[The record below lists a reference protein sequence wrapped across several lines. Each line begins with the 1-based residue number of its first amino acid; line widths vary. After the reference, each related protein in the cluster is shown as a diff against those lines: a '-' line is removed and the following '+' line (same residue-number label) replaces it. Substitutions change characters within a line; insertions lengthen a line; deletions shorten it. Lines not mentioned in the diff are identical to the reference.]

1 MNNLILYFG
10 KVNLAI
16 ALFYLLYRLLF
27 KRNTFHWLNRF
38 YLLSILIFA
47 WFLPTLG
54 IQQFGNLTSTAHL
67 WTDKEI
73 TFLAGE
79 QLEHTQQLTQL
90 YFDSTLLLQVI
101 YLLGVGIFLL
111 RFLLAGN
118 RLIQVFKASSRGLLQ
133 GHVVYF
139 STDSR
144 APFSAFGKIVLPEH
158 FRQTPEHIA
167 IFMHEKAH
175 VKQLHS
181 FDLLLC
187 ELSCIVLWF
196 NPFAFL
202 LKHSLKNLHEYLAD
216 KEVLARSADL
226 PEYLKLLANK
236 AIQRNQQA
244 FAHSFNVN
252 LKKRIH
258 MITQNRSRKIR
269 LLPYLFIIP
278 VALML
283 LQAHAPQATT
293 NNLPVLNPV
302 SSGKISLDFG
312 ECKHP
317 ITKEAYNHKGIDLM
331 APAGTDIVA
340 PASGIVVEAG
350 RKGNWGIRIVLKHDE
365 TYQTRYAHLQDV
377 TVKAGD
383 TVEKGQIIGHVGN
396 TGIST
401 GPHLHYEVV
410 KNGTR
415 VNPKT
420 YMKQ

>member
-1 MNNLILYFG
+1 MNSLLLYLG

-27 KRNTFHWLNRF
+27 KRNTFHQLNRF
-38 YLLSILIFA
+38 YLLSILMLA
-47 WFLPTLG
+47 WLLPTLS
-54 IQQFGNLTSTAHL
+54 IQQFGNLTPTAHL
-67 WTDKEI
+67 WTDNEI

-79 QLEHTQQLTQL
+79 QLEQTQQVTQL
-90 YFDSTLLLQVI
+90 NFDGTMLMQVL
-101 YLLGVGIFLL
+101 YLLGVGMFLL

-118 RLIQVFKASSRGLLQ
+118 RIIQIIKTSFRGRFQ

-158 FRQTPEHIA
+158 FRQAPEHIP
-167 IFMHEKAH
+167 IFIHEKAH
-175 VKQLHS
+175 VKQLHA

-196 NPFAFL
+196 NPFVFL
-202 LKHSLKNLHEYLAD
+202 LKQSLKDLHEYLAD
-216 KEVLARSADL
+216 KDALARSADL
-226 PEYLKLLANK
+226 AEYLKLLANK

-244 FAHSFNVN
+244 FAHTFYVN

-278 VALML
+278 VAMML
-283 LQAHAPQATT
+283 LQANAPQATT
-293 NNLPVLNPV
+293 DNPPVLNPV
-302 SSGKISLDFG
+302 GSGKITLDFG

-317 ITKEAYNHKGIDLM
+317 ITKKAYNHKGIDLM
-331 APAGTDIVA
+331 APEGTDIIA
-340 PASGIVVEAG
+340 PASGTVVEAG
-350 RKGNWGIRIVLKHDE
+350 KKGNWGIRIVLKHDE

-377 TVKAGD
+377 RVKAGD
-383 TVEKGQIIGHVGN
+383 QVKKGQIIGHVGN
-396 TGIST
+396 TGTST

-410 KNGTR
+410 ENRTS
-415 VNPKT
+415 VDPKL